1 MYPNFPLFPERA
13 SRLAGQVDH
22 VFFFTLGVSA
32 FFSLLIA
39 GLIFYL
45 GVRYR
50 RRYPSQTGY
59 APSQG
64 HAPAALEIVWSIVPF
79 AILMVMFVWGTK
91 IYFAMA
97 RPPADVEFYVVGRQ
111 WMWKIQHP
119 EGNREI
125 NELHVPLGVPIKLT
139 MTSEDA
145 IHSFYIPVFRVK
157 TDVLPGRYS
166 TLWFEASR
174 LGTYHLFCA
183 EYCGAEHSKM
193 IGSVVV
199 MEPHD
204 YQAWLAGSRPAQ
216 APSDTGEGLFVAK
229 ACNTCHRPDSAARA
243 PILNG
248 LFGRRVA
255 LQDGRT
261 LVADDS
267 YVRQSI
273 LDPQAA
279 IVAGYQPLMPTFA
292 GQLSEEDIVHLIAY
306 IKTLKEPPGPALA
319 VNTPDPDATPP
330 SSTPRAGGAP

>member
-1 MYPNFPLFPERA
+1 MPNFPLFPDRA
-13 SRLAGQVDH
+13 SALAGQVDH
-22 VFFFTLGVSA
+22 IFFFTLGVAA

-50 RRYPSQTGY
+50 RRYPSQTG
-59 APSQG
+59 SV
-64 HAPAALEIVWSIVPF
+64 PAHVESRNTLEIVWSVVPLM
-79 AILMVMFVWGTK
+79 ILAVMFVWGARV
-91 IYFAMA
+91 YFAMA
-97 RPPADVEFYVVGRQ
+97 RPPANAVEFYVVGRQ

-125 NELHVPLGVPIKLT
+125 DELHVPIGVPIKLT

-145 IHSFYIPVFRVK
+145 IHSFYMPVFRVK

-166 TLWFEASR
+166 TLWFQANR

-193 IGSVVV
+193 IGRVVV

-204 YQAWLAGSRPAQ
+204 YQAWLAGAKSAAQPPAE
-216 APSDTGEGLFVAK
+216 SGEALFAAK

-255 LQDGRT
+255 LQGGGS
-261 LVADDS
+261 LVADES
-267 YVRQSI
+267 YIRKSI

-292 GQLSEEDIVHLIAY
+292 GQLSEEDLIQLIAY
-306 IKTLKEPPGPALA
+306 IKSLPA
-319 VNTPDPDATPP
+319 P
-330 SSTPRAGGAP
+330 SSSAQAGGAP